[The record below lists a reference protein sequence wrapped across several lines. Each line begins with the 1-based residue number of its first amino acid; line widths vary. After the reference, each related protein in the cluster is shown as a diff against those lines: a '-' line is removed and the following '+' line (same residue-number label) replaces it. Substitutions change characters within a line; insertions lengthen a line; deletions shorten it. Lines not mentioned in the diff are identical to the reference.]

1 MRTPELNDPKTT
13 PDFNHWE
20 KEHLIVFAKAA
31 YERLREMH
39 YENECLKLE
48 LKTLNSLLQDD
59 MK

>member
-13 PDFNHWE
+13 PDFDHWE
-20 KEHLIVFAKAA
+20 KEHLIVFATGA

-39 YENECLKLE
+39 QENECLKLE
-48 LKTLNSLLQDD
+48 LKDINFILQDD

>member
-1 MRTPELNDPKTT
+1 MKINTDNKTT
-13 PDFNHWE
+13 PDFTYWDR
-20 KEHLIVFAKAA
+20 EHFIMFAKAA

-48 LKTLNSLLQDD
+48 LKTRNLLLQDD